1 MEMFGVVTPDI
12 SFEDMLSLSTL
23 LENALKSPAV

>member
-1 MEMFGVVTPDI
+1 MLGVLTTDI
-12 SFEDMLSLSTL
+12 SFEDMLSLSAM

>member
-1 MEMFGVVTPDI
+1 MEMLGVLTPDV
-12 SFEDMLSLSTL
+12 SFEDMLSLSAM